1 MQKPALVTNP
11 KRMEGE
17 NPLRDFATLEAV
29 LPGHDILWV
38 RELRRAAA
46 SRFTALGI
54 PSQKVEAW
62 KYTGLSAL
70 ATQRFAPSEAS
81 ARITADAAKAKQLA
95 GAHVLVFEAG
105 HFRPDLSSSE
115 AIGGVEILPLSQA
128 LETAPDWLKAHLK
141 AAGDAIEADAPFDS
155 LNLAMMS
162 DGVVIRVG
170 EGVAVAPVI
179 QILHLANAAGVAH
192 HVRTVVLMEPG
203 SQATILESWAGEI
216 EGPAWTNA
224 VTEVDIRDGASL
236 TYVKVEDEADAAFH
250 LDRTKARLSE
260 KAVFEAFVLSTGGRL
275 ARSEVLVEHAG
286 EFSKSVV
293 NGVYIAHEGQHLD
306 QVTRMDHAMP
316 NATSDQVFKGVL
328 SGKSR
333 AAFQGTVLVRQ
344 DAQKTDA
351 RQANHTLLLSRQAEI
366 DTKPELE
373 IYADDVKCA
382 HGATVGE
389 LDPLQLHY
397 LKSRGIPEAA
407 ARIMLVEAFVAELA
421 DGIARE
427 DLREHIRAGIRAA
440 IGKEETQ

>member
-17 NPLRDFATLEAV
+17 NPLADFATLETT
-29 LPGHDILWV
+29 LPGYDVPWV

-62 KYTGLSAL
+62 KYTGLSAI
-70 ATQRFAPSEAS
+70 ATQRFTPSQDGAKV
-81 ARITADAAKAKQLA
+81 TADAAQAKQLA

-105 HFRPDLSSSE
+105 HLRADLSSSD
-115 AIGGVEILPLSQA
+115 AIDGVEILPLATA
-128 LETAPDWLKAHLK
+128 LESSPDWLEAHLK
-141 AAGDAIEADAPFDS
+141 ASADAIEADAPFDS

-162 DGVVIRVG
+162 DGVVIRVA
-170 EGVAVAPVI
+170 EGVTVAPVI
-179 QILHLANAAGVAH
+179 QILHFASETSVAH
-192 HVRTVVLMEPG
+192 HIRNIVLAEPG
-203 SQATILESWAGEI
+203 ANATILESWAGEI
-216 EGPAWTNA
+216 DGPAWTNA
-224 VTEVDIRDGASL
+224 VTEFDIRDGASV
-236 TYVKVEDEADAAFH
+236 TYVKTQDEAEPALH
-250 LDRTKARLSE
+250 LGRTKVRLAE
-260 KAVFEAFVLSTGGRL
+260 KAVFDAFVLSTGGRL
-275 ARSEVLVEHAG
+275 ARSEVLVDHAG
-286 EFSKSVV
+286 EFSKSIV
-293 NGVYIAHEGQHLD
+293 NGVYIAREAQHLD
-306 QVTRMDHAMP
+306 QVTRMDHAVP

-389 LDPLQLHY
+389 LDALQLHY
-397 LKSRGIPEAA
+397 LKSRGIPEME
-407 ARIMLVEAFVAELA
+407 ARVMLTEAFVAELA
-421 DGIARE
+421 EAIARE
-427 DLREHIRAGIRAA
+427 DLRDHVLAHIRAA
-440 IGKEETQ
+440 ISKGAA

>member
-17 NPLRDFATLEAV
+17 NPLGDFAALEAT
-29 LPGHDILWV
+29 LPGHDVPWV
-38 RELRRAAA
+38 REMRRAAA
-46 SRFTALGI
+46 SRFTALGF

-70 ATQRFAPSEAS
+70 ATQRFTPSEAS
-81 ARITADAAKAKQLA
+81 ARITADTAKATQLA
-95 GAHVLVFEAG
+95 NAHMLVFEAG
-105 HFRPDLSSSE
+105 HFRPDLSSNE
-115 AIGGVEILPLSQA
+115 AIEGVEILPLSQA
-128 LETAPDWLKAHLK
+128 LETAPDWLAAHLK
-141 AAGDAIEADAPFDS
+141 AAGESIEADAPFDS

-170 EGVAVAPVI
+170 EGVSVEPVI
-179 QILHLANAAGVAH
+179 QILHLASAAGAAH
-192 HVRTVVLMEPG
+192 HVRTVVLMEAG
-203 SQATILESWAGEI
+203 SRATILESWAGEI
-216 EGPAWTNA
+216 DGPAWTNA
-224 VTEVDIRDGASL
+224 VTDVDIRSGASL
-236 TYVKVEDEADAAFH
+236 TYVKVEDEAEAAFH
-250 LDRTKARLSE
+250 LGRTKARLGE

-275 ARSEVLVEHAG
+275 ARSEVLVDHVG

-293 NGVYIAHEGQHLD
+293 NGVYIAHEAQHLD
-306 QVTRMDHAMP
+306 QVTRMDHAVP

-333 AAFQGTVLVRQ
+333 AAFQGTVMVRP

-397 LKSRGIPEAA
+397 MKSRGIPEAE
-407 ARIMLVEAFVAELA
+407 ARLMLVEAFVAELA
-421 DGIARE
+421 DSITRE
-427 DLREHIRAGIRAA
+427 DLRDYVLAGIRAA
-440 IGKEETQ
+440 IAKGAA